1 VATAAEE
8 RLKRLSSVYCVKA
21 FTRIGTSAYVNVRCI
36 CCCMLIAEPGNGQYS
51 LRVPLSGHKPQTWA
65 KWRLLGF
72 DSHEIAA
79 IRDRIWASSASHQP
93 TIGADHEDINER
105 AALCFAKEGAQD
117 QGQARPREV
126 GHSQGARARG
136 SNGAAICGAAFNDAP
151 NAPSH
156 RVAETTLG

>member
-1 VATAAEE
+1 MT
-8 RLKRLSSVYCVKA
+8 RRA
-21 FTRIGTSAYVNVRCI
+21 FIT
-36 CCCMLIAEPGNGQYS
+36 
-51 LRVPLSGHKPQTWA
+51 
-65 KWRLLGF
+65 LLGGAAAWPLAARAQQRGKPTIGF
-72 DSHEIAA
+72 LVAGTPSSHGPWVADSHEIAA